1 MPCDLV
7 TTCNHYS
14 STFAFIVAF
23 ASGVFIFQS
32 VGAVG
37 AAAVARVQNRSLWRQ
52 NPSLRARAMTS
63 MNQFELDRLRR
74 IEQNNARMAAM
85 GITTL
90 ASAIARASTETR
102 KRKVRPRVHRAL
114 TTQILNECR
123 SP

>member
-1 MPCDLV
+1 
-7 TTCNHYS
+7 
-14 STFAFIVAF
+14 
-23 ASGVFIFQS
+23 
-32 VGAVG
+32 
-37 AAAVARVQNRSLWRQ
+37 
-52 NPSLRARAMTS
+52 MTS

>member
-102 KRKVRPRVHRAL
+102 KRKVRPRVRP
-114 TTQILNECR
+114 R
-123 SP
+123 

>member
-1 MPCDLV
+1 
-7 TTCNHYS
+7 
-14 STFAFIVAF
+14 
-23 ASGVFIFQS
+23 
-32 VGAVG
+32 
-37 AAAVARVQNRSLWRQ
+37 
-52 NPSLRARAMTS
+52 MTS

-102 KRKVRPRVHRAL
+102 KRKVRPRVHCAL